1 MDCLLRNQWMDSIGM
16 GGRFAPES
24 VDELDR
30 NMHSAIKLAQANGV
44 ELVDRGTL
52 KSLISK
58 WL

>member
-1 MDCLLRNQWMDSIGM
+1 MLRNQWMDSIGM